1 MALGEI
7 QCLVGT
13 VDNIRWRIV
22 GHQRAEPDAD
32 GDVANPTKDLFFDI
46 GAEALKRRDSE
57 LLISWLQQGDEFLTA
72 KTEQLVIEAEGL
84 PHFLRQHNQHFIAN
98 QVAKVVVDL
107 FEMVN
112 VADGQPVVAAGRAA
126 PATFWPVEHLVAGG
140 FAEQLEKVLVEGLA
154 AGQASQRVGFA
165 VIKQALGLTPVERG
179 VLLTDG
185 YTAYEHY
192 TKKTGLT
199 HAQCWAHTRRKLF
212 EAQDVEPTAARGLD
226 FIGGLY
232 AVEERIRTQ
241 KLSTARKLDYRLM
254 HAKPIVEQFF
264 AWINQQFEAQGLLPS
279 NPLTKALAY
288 ARERRFGLEVYLT
301 DPDVPIDTNHLER
314 ALRAIP
320 MGPRPPPAGV
330 PESGRPG

>member
-1 MALGEI
+1 M
-7 QCLVGT
+7 
-13 VDNIRWRIV
+13 
-22 GHQRAEPDAD
+22 
-32 GDVANPTKDLFFDI
+32 ANPTKDLFFDI

-165 VIKQALGLTPVERG
+165 VIKQRDMVAEVFDQAHQR
-179 VLLTDG
+179 
-185 YTAYEHY
+185 
-192 TKKTGLT
+192 
-199 HAQCWAHTRRKLF
+199 HA
-212 EAQDVEPTAARGLD
+212 P
-226 FIGGLY
+226 
-232 AVEERIRTQ
+232 
-241 KLSTARKLDYRLM
+241 
-254 HAKPIVEQFF
+254 AK
-264 AWINQQFEAQGLLPS
+264 
-279 NPLTKALAY
+279 
-288 ARERRFGLEVYLT
+288 
-301 DPDVPIDTNHLER
+301 
-314 ALRAIP
+314 
-320 MGPRPPPAGV
+320 AGKNV
-330 PESGRPG
+330 GSI